1 MATFQPAPDCVQVT
15 VEGSLDGQL
24 TINDLFFRSSIG
36 PRTPA
41 DVLALTAAIRDWYE
55 TSIAVML
62 NHNWEGRVVKGKG
75 LSSPNPITALVSM
88 TGVVGGETG
97 DQLPNNC
104 SMAVHFGT
112 GLAGRS
118 FSGRNYVPVL
128 DRDDVVGNFIDST
141 WATAI
146 VGGYQQ
152 LLFPSVVVPDGWI
165 WVVISR
171 VQGGVRPAE
180 ALFHE
185 ILSVSVVDLVVDSQ
199 RRRLP
204 GRGA

>member
-24 TINDLFFRSSIG
+24 TINDLFFRSQIG

-41 DVLALTAAIRDWYE
+41 DVLFLTQAIRDWY
-55 TSIAVML
+55 IDAVVPNL
-62 NHNWEGRVVKGKG
+62 NHNWEGRVVKGRG
-75 LSSPNPITALVSM
+75 LSSPNPITALAGMVD
-88 TGVVGGETG
+88 VVGALTG

-104 SMAVHFGT
+104 TMAVHFGT
-112 GLAGRS
+112 GMAGRS

-128 DRDDVVGNFIDST
+128 DRDFVIGNVIDSA
-141 WATAI
+141 WANDI
-146 VGGYQQ
+146 VLAYMQ
-152 LLFPSVVVPDGWI
+152 LVFPGAVVPDGWI
-165 WVVISR
+165 WVIISR

-185 ILSVSVVDLVVDSQ
+185 ITSVSVVDRIVDSQ

>member
-1 MATFQPAPDCVQVT
+1 MPTFQPVPDCVQVT

-24 TINDLFFRSSIG
+24 TINDLFFRSTIG
-36 PRTPA
+36 PRTAA
-41 DVLALTAAIRDWYE
+41 DVLVLTQAIATWYDS
-55 TSIAVML
+55 SIAARL
-62 NHNWEGRVVKGKG
+62 NHNWEGRVAKGRG
-75 LSSPNPITALVSM
+75 LSNPNPIVVLQTMV
-88 TGVVGGETG
+88 GVVGQKTG

-104 SMAVHFGT
+104 TMAVHFGT
-112 GLAGRS
+112 GQSGRS

-141 WATAI
+141 WAGEIVTAYTDLI
-146 VGGYQQ
+146 
-152 LLFPSVVVPDGWI
+152 FPGPVVPDGWI
-165 WVVISR
+165 WVIVSR

-180 ALFHE
+180 GLFHE
-185 ILSVSVVDLVVDSQ
+185 VMNVSVVDLVVDSQ

>member
-1 MATFQPAPDCVQVT
+1 MPTFQPAPECVQVT
-15 VEGSLDGQL
+15 IEGSVDGQL
-24 TINDLFFRSSIG
+24 TINDLFFRSTIG
-36 PRTPA
+36 PRPA
-41 DVLALTAAIRDWYE
+41 ADTLALTVAIAGWYAASVA
-55 TSIAVML
+55 TLL
-62 NHNWEGRVVKGKG
+62 NHNWEGRTAKGRG
-75 LSSPNPITALVSM
+75 LSTSNPFVALSNMVGV
-88 TGVVGGETG
+88 TGGGTG

-112 GLAGRS
+112 GMAGRS

-128 DRDDVVGNFIDST
+128 DRDDVVGNFVDAS
-141 WATAI
+141 WAGSI
-146 VGGYQQ
+146 VAAYEE
-152 LLFPSVVVPDGWI
+152 LIFPGTVVPDGWI
-165 WVVISR
+165 WVVVSR

-185 ILSVSVVDLVVDSQ
+185 IISVTVVDLVVDSQ

>member
-1 MATFQPAPDCVQVT
+1 MPTFQPAPDCVQVT

-24 TINDLFFRSSIG
+24 TINDLFFRSTIG
-36 PRTPA
+36 PRTAP
-41 DVLALTAAIRDWYE
+41 DVVALTAAIAGWWGD
-55 TSIAVML
+55 SIATRI
-62 NHNWEGRVVKGKG
+62 NHNWSGRVAKGRG
-75 LSSPNPITALVSM
+75 LSSANPFVALVSM
-88 TGVVGGETG
+88 VGSDGQISG

-112 GLAGRS
+112 GLSGRS
-118 FSGRNYVPVL
+118 FSGRNYIPVL
-128 DRDDVVGNFIDST
+128 SRSDVVGNFVDAD
-141 WATAI
+141 WASSI
-146 VGGYQQ
+146 VNAYSD
-152 LLFPSVVVPDGWI
+152 LIFPGPIVPDGWI
-165 WVVISR
+165 WVVVSR

-185 ILSVSVVDLVVDSQ
+185 ILSTSVVDLVVDSQ